1 MSASRFDWRA
11 VVARALFSLFIV
23 AAVYN
28 PSGYSYAHWVAQGF
42 AWFWAKVA
50 SGALLLIIVL
60 MLWRTARGVLKTRG
74 MVLVLVFCLGAGF
87 TLAPLTGT
95 PLLDPAALVIWALL
109 SLAVL
114 FTAALSYSPLHHRL
128 GGISHTEEIGP

>member
-1 MSASRFDWRA
+1 MSTSRFDWRA

-23 AAVYN
+23 FAVYN
-28 PSGYSYAHWVAQGF
+28 PTGYSYAHWVAQGF
-42 AWFWAKVA
+42 AWFWAKLA
-50 SGALLLIIVL
+50 TGALLLIMLL

-74 MVLVLVFCLGAGF
+74 MMLVLAFCIGSGF
-87 TLAPLTGT
+87 TLAPLTGVA
-95 PLLDPAALVIWALL
+95 LLDPRVLVLWALL
-109 SLAVL
+109 SLAAL